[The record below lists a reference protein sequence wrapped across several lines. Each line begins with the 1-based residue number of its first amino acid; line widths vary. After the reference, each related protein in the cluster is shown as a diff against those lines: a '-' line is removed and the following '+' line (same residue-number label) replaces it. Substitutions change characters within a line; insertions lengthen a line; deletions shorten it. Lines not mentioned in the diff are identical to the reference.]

1 MGRGC
6 ANLTGVNGTRTILA
20 ITLAAI
26 LLPGCSVFQQTKRVT
41 EAERKEEMHRTPPPL
56 HLGAVHQVFPE
67 KHFALLRIIGP
78 MPAEGTVL
86 ITHPPDGATD
96 RIGNLRVSS
105 GQNSR
110 SNIIAADIRSGTVIK
125 GDRVFLY
132 RTVAIEDEEEE
143 KPRTEEGAEQ
153 PATGETAAESN
164 PETAPV
170 VPAPELPEPAALPHP
185 EHSDIADAVLN
196 KTDEEPNTV
205 DTTVIP
211 EAERM
216 QQENPEATKLI
227 DDVPDTIHGWE

>member
-1 MGRGC
+1 M
-6 ANLTGVNGTRTILA
+6 NGTRSILV

-125 GDRVFLY
+125 GDRVFQY
-132 RTVAIEDEEEE
+132 RTVAVQDEEEE
-143 KPRTEEGAEQ
+143 QPQAEEGADQ
-153 PATGETAAESN
+153 PATEESPAESN
-164 PETAPV
+164 PETSPE

-185 EHSDIADAVLN
+185 EHTDIADAVLN
-196 KTDEEPNTV
+196 QQDSETSSV

-211 EAERM
+211 EADRV

-227 DDVPDTIHGWE
+227 QDVPDTIHGWE

>member
-6 ANLTGVNGTRTILA
+6 ANLTGVNGTRSILLT
-20 ITLAAI
+20 TLAAL

-78 MPAEGTVL
+78 MPAEGAVL

-125 GDRVFLY
+125 GDRVFQY
-132 RTVAIEDEEEE
+132 RSVAVQDEEEE
-143 KPRTEEGAEQ
+143 QTQAEEGADQ
-153 PATGETAAESN
+153 PATEESPADN
-164 PETAPV
+164 KTRTAPEI
-170 VPAPELPEPAALPHP
+170 PAPELPEPAALPHP
-185 EHSDIADAVLN
+185 EHTDIADAVLDQQDGEHN
-196 KTDEEPNTV
+196 SV

-211 EAERM
+211 EADRV
-216 QQENPEATKLI
+216 QQENPESTKLI
-227 DDVPDTIHGWE
+227 QDVPDTIHGWE

>member
-1 MGRGC
+1 M
-6 ANLTGVNGTRTILA
+6 NGTRSILA

-96 RIGNLRVSS
+96 RIGNLRVAS

-125 GDRVFLY
+125 GDRVFQY
-132 RTVAIEDEEEE
+132 RTVAVEDEEEQQ
-143 KPRTEEGAEQ
+143 PQQEGQ
-153 PATGETAAESN
+153 HAAEEQAPQSPAASEI
-164 PETAPV
+164 PEPA
-170 VPAPELPEPAALPHP
+170 APELPEPAALPRPQHT
-185 EHSDIADAVLN
+185 DLADAVLN
-196 KTDEEPNTV
+196 QPEDEPNSV
-205 DTTVIP
+205 ETTVIP
-211 EAERM
+211 ETDRV
-216 QQENPEATKLI
+216 QQENPESTKLI
-227 DDVPDTIHGWE
+227 QDIPDQIDGWE

>member
-125 GDRVFLY
+125 GDRVFQY

-143 KPRTEEGAEQ
+143 KPQTEENAEQ
-153 PATGETAAESN
+153 PATGETAAETS
-164 PETAPV
+164 PETAPA

-185 EHSDIADAVLN
+185 EHTDIADAVLN
-196 KTDEEPNTV
+196 KPDEEPNTV

-211 EAERM
+211 EAERV

-227 DDVPDTIHGWE
+227 EDVPDTIHGWE

>member
-1 MGRGC
+1 M
-6 ANLTGVNGTRTILA
+6 LA
-20 ITLAAI
+20 VLAATA
-26 LLPGCSVFQQTKRVT
+26 CQNVQEKRHVT
-41 EAERKEEMHRTPPPL
+41 EAEREAAMRKTPPPM

-78 MPAEGTVL
+78 LPQEGAVL

-125 GDRVFLY
+125 GDRVFQY
-132 RTVAIEDEEEE
+132 RTVAIEDEEEEEE

-164 PETAPV
+164 PETAPA

>member
-96 RIGNLRVSS
+96 RMGNLRVSS
-105 GQNSR
+105 AQNSR

-125 GDRVFLY
+125 GDRVFMY
-132 RTVAIEDEEEE
+132 RTIAPVEDEEEQSTGE
-143 KPRTEEGAEQ
+143 QSTAGEETPA
-153 PATGETAAESN
+153 PATDDTL
-164 PETAPV
+164 PEP
-170 VPAPELPEPAALPHP
+170 PAPELPEPAALPHP
-185 EHSDIADAVLN
+185 DIPEPAV
-196 KTDEEPNTV
+196 TEETEPKSV
-205 DTTVIP
+205 ETTVLP
-211 EAERM
+211 EQTDPNA
-216 QQENPEATKLI
+216 PDIKLI
-227 DDVPDTIHGWE
+227 QDVPDSIHGWE

>member
-96 RIGNLRVSS
+96 RMGNLRVSS
-105 GQNSR
+105 AQNSR

-125 GDRVFLY
+125 GDRVFMY
-132 RTVAIEDEEEE
+132 RTIAPVEDEEEQS
-143 KPRTEEGAEQ
+143 TAGEET
-153 PATGETAAESN
+153 PAPAIDDTL
-164 PETAPV
+164 PEP
-170 VPAPELPEPAALPHP
+170 PAPELPEPAALPHP
-185 EHSDIADAVLN
+185 DIPEPAV
-196 KTDEEPNTV
+196 TEETEPKSV
-205 DTTVIP
+205 ETTVLP
-211 EAERM
+211 EQTDPNA
-216 QQENPEATKLI
+216 PDIKLI
-227 DDVPDTIHGWE
+227 QDVPDSIHGWE